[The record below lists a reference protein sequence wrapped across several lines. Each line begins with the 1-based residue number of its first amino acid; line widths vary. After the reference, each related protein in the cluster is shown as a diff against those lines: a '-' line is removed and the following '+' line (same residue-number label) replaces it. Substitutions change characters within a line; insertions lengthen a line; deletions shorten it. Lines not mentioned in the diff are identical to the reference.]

1 VWGITAVIPLLY
13 LTMTTTELDKLLQR
27 GITAVQMSHAATARE
42 CFLAI
47 IAADE
52 QHEAAWFWLSQVVD
66 DVEEQ
71 RICLENVLALN
82 PHHPKAEQLLDQLE
96 ETAASPQPL
105 VGHRPAL
112 SPAGAVLYPERQVEI
127 DDLPPPVKHEAPR
140 IGYSSDSQFEDVWSR
155 EADICAF
162 CAQEVTPEQEKCPGC
177 NQSLLVRQYRY
188 ETPQSSLHMYWV
200 LVLGLGQ
207 IFLIQSFYDIV
218 IQMDLLRAILS
229 VSLMLI
235 CFVLAAAIYYRQ
247 LWGHL
252 LTMGV
257 MVGIIFF
264 HLIAFF
270 VPFSLAG
277 IPLQG
282 IDPAISSFV
291 GNLFSGFGNFLR
303 IMQMMA
309 AVLAL
314 AYAVLLAS
322 PDFER
327 VALRRLAGISKQA
340 KFAGDYHMLA
350 QQFAQAGMWGTAV
363 LHWQY
368 AVSRAP
374 TQATYMLHLGRAYRQ
389 LGFSERSRDMLQT
402 ALQHSRKPEQQAAI
416 RQTLR
421 ELNEN
426 KLRDGKT
433 LQ

>member
-1 VWGITAVIPLLY
+1 
-13 LTMTTTELDKLLQR
+13 MTTIDLDKLMQR
-27 GITAVQMSHAATARE
+27 GVTAVQMGHAETARE
-42 CFLAI
+42 CFLAV

-52 QHEAAWFWLSQVVD
+52 QHEAAWFWLSQVVEE
-66 DVEEQ
+66 VEEQ

-82 PHHPKAEQLLDQLE
+82 PHHPEAEQLLDQLE
-96 ETAASPQPL
+96 ETAAAPQPT
-105 VGHRPAL
+105 VRHRPAL

-127 DDLPPPVKHEAPR
+127 DDRPPPVKHEPPR
-140 IGYSSDSQFEDVWSR
+140 IRYTSDSQFEDVWSR
-155 EADICAF
+155 EADLCAF
-162 CAQEVTPEQEKCPGC
+162 CAQEVTPEQEKCPRC

-188 ETPQSSLHMYWV
+188 ETPQTSLHMYWV

-207 IFLIQSFYDIV
+207 IFLIQAFYDIV
-218 IQMDLLRAILS
+218 IQMELLRAILS

-252 LTMGV
+252 LTMAL

-291 GNLFSGFGNFLR
+291 GSLFGGFGTFLR
-303 IMQMMA
+303 LMQLVTA
-309 AVLAL
+309 ILAL
-314 AYAVLLAS
+314 AYAVLWAS

-327 VALRRLAGISKQA
+327 VTLRRLAWVSKQA
-340 KFAGDYHMLA
+340 KFASDYHLLA
-350 QQFAQAGMWGTAV
+350 QQFAQAGMWATAV

-374 TQATYMLHLGRAYRQ
+374 TQATYMLHLGRAYQQ
-389 LGFSERSRDMLQT
+389 LGFSARSRDMLQT
-402 ALQHSRKPEQQAAI
+402 ALQHSRKPEQQATI
-416 RQTLR
+416 RQM
-421 ELNEN
+421 
-426 KLRDGKT
+426 
-433 LQ
+433 LQEID